1 MFESIRIVVVS
12 SDAALSDADGA
23 PHDGELHERGRALHV
38 GLLEAG
44 YRIAAVLPADPFL
57 AERIRQLQPDV
68 VIVDSRSD
76 ARDAVEHVVLATRD
90 DPRPIVLFAETD
102 DAALAREAVANGVT
116 AYVVQGVQAHHL
128 RSILEVALARFARE
142 LRARL
147 QVELAQARTQIEER
161 KLIERAKGVLMQ
173 RQRIDEPEA
182 WRRLRKLAMD
192 RGLKVSQVARRVLDA
207 TDFLD

>member
-1 MFESIRIVVVS
+1 MSESIRIVVVS
-12 SDAALSDADGA
+12 SDAALPDADGR
-23 PHDGELHERGRALHV
+23 PYGGELRERSRALHI
-38 GLLEAG
+38 GLLDAG

-68 VIVDSRSD
+68 VIVDAKSD

-90 DPRPIVLFAETD
+90 DPRPIVLFTETE

-116 AYVVQGVQAHHL
+116 AYVVQGLQAH
-128 RSILEVALARFARE
+128 RVQSILEVALVRFARE
-142 LRARL
+142 QSLRA
-147 QVELAQARTQIEER
+147 ELAEARTRLEER

-173 RQRIDEPEA
+173 QQQIDEPEA

-192 RGLKVSQVARRVLDA
+192 RGLRIAQVARRVLDA
-207 TDFLD
+207 ADLLG

>member
-1 MFESIRIVVVS
+1 MSESIRIVVVS
-12 SDAALSDADGA
+12 SDAAPPDADGR
-23 PHDGELHERGRALHV
+23 PYGGELRERSRALHI
-38 GLLEAG
+38 GLLDAG

-68 VIVDSRSD
+68 VIVDAKSD

-90 DPRPIVLFAETD
+90 DPRPIVLFTETE

-116 AYVVQGVQAHHL
+116 AYVVQGLQAH
-128 RSILEVALARFARE
+128 RVQSILEVALVRFARE
-142 LRARL
+142 QSLRA
-147 QVELAQARTQIEER
+147 ELAEARTRLEER

-173 RQRIDEPEA
+173 QQQIDEPEA

-192 RGLKVSQVARRVLDA
+192 RGLRIAQVARRVLDA
-207 TDFLD
+207 ADLLG